1 MDYTVEHIAADRA
14 VVSLSGRLDAG
25 ATPEIKS
32 RLKKI
37 ARERTAHLVL
47 DMSRVDFIDSNG
59 LGGLVAVFKTV
70 RERQGSLVLASVAG
84 PVRAALEL
92 TYLDRVFVLTEDR
105 ASALAHLD
113 KATTT

>member
-25 ATPEIKS
+25 ATPEVKS

-37 ARERTAHLVL
+37 AIERAAHLVL
-47 DMSRVDFIDSNG
+47 DMGRVDFIDSNG

-70 RERQGSLVLASVAG
+70 REQQGSMVLASVTE

-92 TYLDRVFVLTEDR
+92 TYLDRIFVLAENR
-105 ASALAHLD
+105 ESALLHLD
-113 KATTT
+113 QAMTT